1 MKKRIKN
8 VSLSIVGIILVTIG
22 MMTPGLFP
30 FQLPACLVGG
40 FMIGRFIPL
49 SIISFKKEKK
59 IDKPNQYDWIK
70 HIENNK

>member
-1 MKKRIKN
+1 MKTKIKN
-8 VSLSIVGIILVTIG
+8 IVLVSLGIVLIVIG
-22 MMTPGLFP
+22 FMTPGLWP
-30 FQLPACLVGG
+30 YQLPFCFIGG

-59 IDKPNQYDWIK
+59 IEKPTQYDWIK